1 MTKLDMTPG
10 AQIPRTDAGPQTA
23 VTQALSS
30 VAYRDSDLT
39 AFEDV
44 QPGKIKGGRFKLLR
58 PNLGEAFSKAV
69 VSRTL
74 GAKRNPL
81 VPSFGVDA
89 RMVVQHCLAAQEL
102 RDARDRKLM
111 IVTLVSGLLFLPG
124 TLLWLAAFQIRAWL
138 KKDAS
143 GRQDIYGTLV
153 LAGVGLIAVLLAV
166 RPPVTGLWALYFR
179 VMTLAPVAGWFIAK
193 RIVLRSTEDLRA
205 RWLGLVEGNG
215 PAATVPKAVPRDDMD
230 KKAATLKAQLGR
242 LEAEQ
247 ETNVH
252 HYAGPKGLLGAGRRW
267 GSWDVSAELKPAEG
281 HPDFR
286 TFHTWDLARKIG
298 ERLGGLGRSEVANGG
313 MPAYSVNHWVIQHIP
328 EGADE
333 IGRPGGASMD
343 GDGFVMRDHAVQEIA
358 NKQTFGQSGPRHAVA
373 TQFVLHQG
381 QLIST
386 VLVEIVVL
394 SNILQI
400 TVSGYALG
408 PVHGIF
414 TGKPKPKELTRQ
426 KTGKF
431 WEEETVQ
438 LPLIDNDEVIRQA
451 LRAPFMRAPVLL
463 GWLGGGMGL
472 PEPFGLR
479 SAWVTKTWASRDKS
493 DDVLRSATP
502 VVSAVTAALV
512 DFLDEHDIDTSR
524 FSNRVGIL
532 KSELQSVR
540 PFLFDEY
547 PAG

>member
-30 VAYRDSDLT
+30 AAYRDSELT

-44 QPGKIKGGRFKLLR
+44 QPGKIKAGRFKLLR

-69 VSRTL
+69 IARTL

-102 RDARDRKLM
+102 RDARDRQLT

-124 TLLWLAAFQIRAWL
+124 TLLWLGAFQLRAWL
-138 KKDAS
+138 KKDDS
-143 GRQDIYGTLV
+143 SRDQFFGTLV

-166 RPPVTGLWALYFR
+166 RPPVGGIWSLYFR
-179 VMTLAPVAGWFIAK
+179 VMTLAPVVGWYLAK
-193 RIVLRSTEDLRA
+193 RIVLRSTLDLRG
-205 RWLGLVEGNG
+205 RWLALVEGNG

-247 ETNVH
+247 ETNIQ

-267 GSWDVSAELKPAEG
+267 GSWNVSAELRPAEG

-286 TFHTWDLARKIG
+286 TFHTWDLARKIA
-298 ERLGGLGRSEVANGG
+298 ERLGGLRRSEVANGG
-313 MPAYSVNHWVIQHIP
+313 MPPYSVNHWVIQHIP

-333 IGRPGGASMD
+333 IGRPGGADMD
-343 GDGFVMRDHAVQEIA
+343 GDGFVMRDFAVQAVA
-358 NKQTFGQSGPRHAVA
+358 NRQSFGQSAPRHCVAV
-373 TQFVLHQG
+373 QFVMHQG
-381 QLIST
+381 QVVST
-386 VLVEIVVL
+386 VTVEISVL
-394 SNILQI
+394 ANILEI
-400 TVSGYALG
+400 TVSGHALG
-408 PVHGIF
+408 PIHGLF

-426 KTGKF
+426 KSGKF
-431 WEEETVQ
+431 WEEETIQ
-438 LPLIDNDEVIRQA
+438 LPLIDNDEVVRQA

-479 SAWVTKTWASRDKS
+479 STWVSKTWASRDKT

-502 VVSAVTAALV
+502 VVAAVTAALV
-512 DFLDEHDIDTSR
+512 DFLDEHDVDTSR
-524 FSNRVGIL
+524 FTNRVGIL
-532 KSELQSVR
+532 KSEMQGTR

-547 PAG
+547 NAG